1 MVSFCV
7 SSEKGWCTRARYSFS
22 ARRSPAAGTVWQQ
35 PADSLQIVPDPMYLC
50 QDGRCSGVQKALSV
64 FLTGMRQ
71 HVSGNRNNGSR
82 KRGRPYRMA
91 CLRHRDHCP
100 HRESVRRQNHLI
112 PAEPD
117 LRKVGTL
124 LRISKSDRISSL
136 DNCICAAGNTV
147 FLNSIRNIF
156 GMADFTWCQVQKTF

>member
-1 MVSFCV
+1 MKWFLFAFLRKRDGVP
-7 SSEKGWCTRARYSFS
+7 EPGILFS

-71 HVSGNRNNGSR
+71 HVSGNRNNGR
-82 KRGRPYRMA
+82 GKRGRPYRMA

-117 LRKVGTL
+117 LRKGGDTSAH
-124 LRISKSDRISSL
+124 IEK
-136 DNCICAAGNTV
+136 
-147 FLNSIRNIF
+147 
-156 GMADFTWCQVQKTF
+156 

>member
-1 MVSFCV
+1 MLFRSNQGHLLEFAPWKDEWFLFAFLRKRDGVP
-7 SSEKGWCTRARYSFS
+7 EPGILFS

-71 HVSGNRNNGSR
+71 HVSGNRNNGR
-82 KRGRPYRMA
+82 GKRGRPYRMA

-112 PAEPD
+112 PAYGFSM
-117 LRKVGTL
+117 RTV
-124 LRISKSDRISSL
+124 ISEIGR
-136 DNCICAAGNTV
+136 AHV
-147 FLNSIRNIF
+147 
-156 GMADFTWCQVQKTF
+156 